1 MGAAVAAILIR
12 RETEVVDD
20 FRAAGATSRETAQ
33 SYTAIGPGH
42 SLGLKRL
49 RDRAVIR
56 EAAPGRDRL
65 SVDTRPRLAG
75 RHAGNLQ
82 VKRHAVAIQSAGSI
96 FRQGI
101 IFGPAHHG
109 EAAAALSGTTCLT

>member
-12 RETEVVDD
+12 REKEVVDD

-33 SYTAIGPGH
+33 SYTAIGRGH

-56 EAAPGRDRL
+56 EAAPGTYYLDEEVWTAVRR
-65 SVDTRPRLAG
+65 TRRRVATVFLLILALVLLG
-75 RHAGNLQ
+75 VML
-82 VKRHAVAIQSAGSI
+82 
-96 FRQGI
+96 
-101 IFGPAHHG
+101 
-109 EAAAALSGTTCLT
+109 GTFK